1 MDLIKL
7 NAKLRETSGKG
18 AARKLRQNK
27 EIPAIVYGAKNNP
40 VMMSIDGSDFVK
52 IIRENGSTGLFFNL
66 NIDGKAGKDKIV
78 MLKEM
83 QMDTF
88 STYYLHLDF
97 HEIDMDTKV
106 TISIPVETIGSS
118 EGVEAGGVIQ
128 IIRREL
134 DIVCKPADT
143 PDTIQ
148 IDITDLNIGDSLHVE
163 DLDLGENIEIPHEVD
178 FTIIT
183 ISAPTAEEEEEIDE
197 DEDLLE
203 DGETEGETDKDAA
216 DAGEG
221 ETADKETT
229 DK

>member
-27 EIPAIVYGAKNNP
+27 EIPAIVYGAKNDP
-40 VMMSIDGSDFVK
+40 VMLSIDGPDFVK

-183 ISAPTAEEEEEIDE
+183 ISAPTAEEEEIDE

-203 DGETEGETDKDAA
+203 EGELEEGAEAGDA
-216 DAGEG
+216 
-221 ETADKETT
+221 ETAETDTSKE
-229 DK
+229 

>member
-1 MDLIKL
+1 MELINL

-27 EIPAIVYGAKNNP
+27 EIPAIVYGAKKDP
-40 VMMSIDGSDFVK
+40 VMLSIDAAGFDR
-52 IIRENGSTGLFFNL
+52 IIRENGSTGLFFSL
-66 NIDGKAGKDKIV
+66 KIDGKAGKDKTV

-88 STYYLHLDF
+88 SLHYLHLDL
-97 HEIDMDTKV
+97 HEIDMDTEV
-106 TISIPVETIGSS
+106 TVSIPVETIGSS
-118 EGVEAGGVIQ
+118 MGVEAGGVIQ

-148 IDITDLNIGDSLHVE
+148 IDITDLDIGDSVHVE
-163 DLDLGENIEIPHEVD
+163 DLNLGEDIEIPHDVD

-183 ISAPTAEEEEEIDE
+183 ISAPTAEEEEIDE

-203 DGETEGETDKDAA
+203 EGEAEAEGEAGA
-216 DAGEG
+216 DAE
-221 ETADKETT
+221 ADDADTSKE
-229 DK
+229 